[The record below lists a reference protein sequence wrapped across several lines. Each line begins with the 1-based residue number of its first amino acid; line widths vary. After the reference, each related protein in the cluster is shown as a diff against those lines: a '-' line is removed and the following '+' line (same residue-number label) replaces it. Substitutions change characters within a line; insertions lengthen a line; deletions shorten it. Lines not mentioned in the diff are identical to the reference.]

1 MDELTRRSRRRSDEV
16 LVEHAAA
23 HGEFG
28 VRELTWELSAAEYE
42 ALLERFED
50 GAAGGAGVWVTR
62 GDAVLLIR
70 HAGETAWSDPGG
82 KREPGES
89 FREAACREVREES
102 GVDIEV
108 EGVLETHIVTHV
120 TAGRPPLVSPIVVF
134 EGTYVGGDPTP
145 REDDRVAEVRWFA
158 ERPESLLY
166 DALASF
172 PMPEGDG

>member
-1 MDELTRRSRRRSDEV
+1 MDKLTRQSRKRSDEV

-50 GAAGGAGVWVTR
+50 EAAGGAGVWVTR
-62 GDAVLLIR
+62 GDAVLLVR
-70 HAGETAWSDPGG
+70 HASETAWSDPGG

-108 EGVLETHIVTHV
+108 EGVLETHVVTHV